1 MNLKS
6 YENLILLVLGLG
18 QGVLFF
24 DRLALNYLSPLVASD
39 LALSNAQIGLLSA
52 AMSITWGSSGYFIS
66 ALSDRF
72 GRRKKI
78 LIVGVLLFSL
88 LSTLSGFA
96 GSFMS
101 LIGIRCLMGVFE
113 GPILPISQAMV
124 VAASS
129 PARRGLNMGI
139 LQNFAMFFIA
149 NLIGPLVLTRLGDAV
164 GWRSAFYLTGVPGL
178 IVAWMIYTYIK
189 GDGAPGSEVA
199 APAGQAARPLRP
211 GAGRRNQILCVLL
224 ACTLGGWMF
233 LLITFLPLYATRMG
247 HLSVSDMGIVMSMIG
262 AAGLL
267 AAIIVPGLSDRF
279 GRKPAV
285 LGAALTAF
293 AIPAVILL
301 TQPSLTLLALA
312 TFVGSFTTGTFP
324 LYISIIPAE
333 SNPNRNMA
341 AAIGMTGAAA
351 EVIGGCLFPP
361 IAGKAADLFGL
372 QAPFLMMSGLALIGV
387 CLILFL
393 VETAPAKRLLAPL
406 PAEASTAP

>member
-1 MNLKS
+1 M
-6 YENLILLVLGLG
+6 LGLG

-39 LALSNAQIGLLSA
+39 LLLSNAQIGLLSA

-72 GRRKKI
+72 GRRKQI
-78 LIVGVLLFSL
+78 LIAGVLLFSL
-88 LSTLSGFA
+88 LSTASGFA
-96 GSFMS
+96 GSFAS
-101 LIGIRCLMGVFE
+101 LVAIRCLMGVFE

-164 GWRSAFYLTGVPGL
+164 GWRAAFYLTGVPGL
-178 IVAWMIYTYIK
+178 VVAWMIYTYIK
-189 GDGAPGSEVA
+189 GDAAPGAEVPA
-199 APAGQAARPLRP
+199 AEAHTAVPLRP

-233 LLITFLPLYATRMG
+233 LLITFLPLYATRMT
-247 HLSVSDMGIVMSMIG
+247 HLSVSDMGVVMSMIG

-267 AAIIVPGLSDRF
+267 AAVIVPGLSDRF

-293 AIPAVILL
+293 VIPAVILL
-301 TQPSLTLLALA
+301 TQPSLVLLAAA
-312 TFVGSFTTGTFP
+312 TFIGSFTTGTFP

-372 QAPFLMMSGLALIGV
+372 QAPFLMMAGLATIGV

-393 VETAPAKRLLAPL
+393 VETAPAKRAPAALA
-406 PAEASTAP
+406 AQAAS